1 MATGTE
7 SNGVQPRKTGK
18 LTQLYLGT
26 GGFNIV
32 GKRKIWYAATAVILL
47 VCLGSFIFRG
57 FTPSIEFVGGTKIQM
72 PATSV
77 EGTIT
82 ADEAKRVYADTL
94 GHDPVASQNV
104 GSGAT
109 ASVEIRSETLSNAQV
124 SELKDALFED
134 LQPVGNDGQ
143 PSRDT
148 ISDRGLS
155 GSWGGEITDKALL
168 ALAVFLVLV
177 TAFLVFYFERWMAV
191 AALAALGFD
200 LTVSAGVYSLVGFEV
215 TPATVIGLLTILGF
229 SLYDTVVVFDKVKEN
244 TKGLVN
250 LSRQTYPE
258 AANLALNQTLMRSIN
273 TSVVA
278 LLPVL
283 GLLVIGAGLLG
294 AGTLKDLALIMTIGT
309 LSGTISS
316 VFLATPVL
324 VDLKMREP
332 AYQEQAR
339 KVESRRALGKRTV
352 SQQAGVDGAAASTVD
367 DEALDAELR
376 QEKAYAAASSVP
388 GRNLK
393 KVDQRRV
400 AGKPSG
406 KSPAGKRTGKPSGK
420 PTGKR
425 KR

>member
-1 MATGTE
+1 VAEPTE
-7 SNGVQPRKTGK
+7 GGNSTQPRQMGRMTK
-18 LTQLYLGT
+18 LYLGT
-26 GGFNIV
+26 GAFNIV
-32 GKRKIWYAATAVILL
+32 GKRKIWYVVTGVILL
-47 VCLGSFIFRG
+47 VCLGSIIFKG
-57 FTPSIEFVGGTKIQM
+57 FTPSIEFVGGTKIHM

-82 ADEAKRVYADTL
+82 ADQAKRVYADTL
-94 GHDPVASQNV
+94 GHDPVAAQEV
-104 GSGAT
+104 GSGSDA
-109 ASVEIRSETLSNAQV
+109 AVEIRSETLTNAEV
-124 SELKDALFED
+124 SELKDALFDE
-134 LQPVGNDGQ
+134 LQPVNNDGQ
-143 PSRDT
+143 PDRAS

-155 GSWGGEITDKALL
+155 GSWGGEITQQALI

-177 TAFLVFYFERWMAV
+177 SAFLAFYFERWMAV

-200 LTVSAGVYSLVGFEV
+200 LTVSAGVYSIVGFEV
-215 TPATVIGLLTILGF
+215 TPSTVIGLLTILGF
-229 SLYDTVVVFDKVKEN
+229 SLYDTVVVFDKVREN

-273 TSVVA
+273 TQIVS

-294 AGTLKDLALIMTIGT
+294 AGTLKDLALVMTVGT
-309 LSGTISS
+309 LSGTLSS
-316 VFLATPVL
+316 IFLATPVL
-324 VDLKMREP
+324 VDLKMRES
-332 AYQEQAR
+332 AYQDQAR
-339 KVESRRALGKRTV
+339 RVESRRALGKRTA
-352 SQQAGVDGAAASTVD
+352 SQQAGAEDGLSTVD

-406 KSPAGKRTGKPSGK
+406 KSSAGKRTGKPSGK